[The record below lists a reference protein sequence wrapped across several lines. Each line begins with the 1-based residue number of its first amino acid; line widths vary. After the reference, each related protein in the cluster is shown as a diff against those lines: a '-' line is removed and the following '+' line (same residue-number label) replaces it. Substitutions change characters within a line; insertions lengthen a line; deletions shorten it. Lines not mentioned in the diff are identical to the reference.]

1 MTACSNC
8 NWRTTC
14 LQRSSSNALPC
25 IDWEPERKPV
35 PAIGIGFAIALGLA
49 FWAALIY
56 FVPLAILAAKG
67 FGG

>member
-35 PAIGIGFAIALGLA
+35 PAIGIGLAIALGLLM
-49 FWAALIY
+49 WACLIY
-56 FVPLAILAAKG
+56 FGPLVILAAKG
-67 FGG
+67 F

>member
-35 PAIGIGFAIALGLA
+35 PAIGIGLAIALGLA